1 MYPAMAKITAT
12 TTATATMR
20 PIATADNPSS
30 WVVCLFFASP
40 SVLLKVV
47 VIPEVKPFTVDVV
60 GEVEVEDEAAD
71 ETIPLEEVVSGC
83 FVVDADP

>member
-30 WVVCLFFASP
+30 WVVCLFVASP

-47 VIPEVKPFTVDVV
+47 VVPEVGSFTVDVV
-60 GEVEVEDEAAD
+60 GKVEVEDEAAD
-71 ETIPLEEVVSGC
+71 VTIPFEEVVSGC
-83 FVVDADP
+83 FVVDTNP